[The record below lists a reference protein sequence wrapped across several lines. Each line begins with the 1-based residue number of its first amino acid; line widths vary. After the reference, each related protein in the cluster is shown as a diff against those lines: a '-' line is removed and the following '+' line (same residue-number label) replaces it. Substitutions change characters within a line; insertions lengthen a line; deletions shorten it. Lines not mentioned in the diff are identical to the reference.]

1 MRRGCCWPTTQVDS
15 LLVIFIPPLVTKA
28 DDVAQSDRGG
38 CGGCGEDGARELH
51 QQPRCASRARADSL
65 VSVSGD
71 RGHGAGARRPAM
83 APGDGGHRA
92 SFPMLPDIHADVAR
106 DIVDGALRR
115 GDGWLIPDESQRL
128 SAPWGSRRRRARL
141 VTSDEDAVAAAREI
155 GYPVVLK
162 AAGPEILHK
171 SDVGGVVLGLGDDA
185 AVRSAFRELASRL
198 GRTMTGALV
207 QQMVPGGVEFLVGGV
222 VDPTF
227 GPLVAC
233 GSGGVLV
240 DLLADTAFRLHPL
253 TDLAAAEMVDGLKS
267 VRLLRGYR
275 GHPPADE
282 HAVVDTL
289 LRVSAL
295 MAIAPEIQELD
306 INPLKVLERGVMRP
320 GRARARQPERRPR
333 PRESSYFLLS
343 RIGRNP
349 RRDAAHLQRLGGM
362 TDGEGTNTGARH
374 IVAPRSP
381 YAEFASVGPP
391 LIETWPALR
400 SPPPHLAVNAP
411 AVRIT
416 HPQLDVPA
424 LSDLAAIMTL

>member
-1 MRRGCCWPTTQVDS
+1 
-15 LLVIFIPPLVTKA
+15 LI
-28 DDVAQSDRGG
+28 
-38 CGGCGEDGARELH
+38 GAMGIAA
-51 QQPRCASRARADSL
+51 AS
-65 VSVSGD
+65 
-71 RGHGAGARRPAM
+71 
-83 APGDGGHRA
+83 
-92 SFPMLPDIHADVAR
+92 
-106 DIVDGALRR
+106 
-115 GDGWLIPDESQRL
+115 
-128 SAPWGSRRRRARL
+128 ARL

-171 SDVGGVVLGLGDDA
+171 SDVGGVVLGLDDDA
-185 AVRSAFRELASRL
+185 SVGSAFSELASRL

-282 HAVVDTL
+282 HAVVETL

-306 INPLKVLERGVMRP
+306 INPLKVLERGVI
-320 GRARARQPERRPR
+320 A
-333 PRESSYFLLS
+333 
-343 RIGRNP
+343 
-349 RRDAAHLQRLGGM
+349 
-362 TDGEGTNTGARH
+362 
-374 IVAPRSP
+374 
-381 YAEFASVGPP
+381 
-391 LIETWPALR
+391 
-400 SPPPHLAVNAP
+400 
-411 AVRIT
+411 
-416 HPQLDVPA
+416 LDVRVRVSRSDDLVPA
-424 LSDLAAIMTL
+424 SRRISY